1 MTIDFVFVFHS
12 SLTKELVCAFS
23 RDVPEL
29 DQPIPGK
36 RRDEQDA
43 EVAEAAKGAVKK
55 EVMQNEYTIM
65 EHKRI
70 HSI

>member
-1 MTIDFVFVFHS
+1 
-12 SLTKELVCAFS
+12 VCAFS

-55 EVMQNEYTIM
+55 EVKVE
-65 EHKRI
+65 EEEK
-70 HSI
+70 

>member
-1 MTIDFVFVFHS
+1 VFHS

-55 EVMQNEYTIM
+55 EVKVE
-65 EHKRI
+65 EEEK
-70 HSI
+70 